1 MCIQC
6 MASAMT
12 AVGAASGTRAYLATR
27 RFTWLTRRRLRA
39 ITVVLAV
46 AALAVSATGLSGTGS
61 ASNASASHAAGSN
74 TPAQR

>member
-27 RFTWLTRRRLRA
+27 RFAWLTRRRLRA
-39 ITVVLAV
+39 ITVGLAV
-46 AALAVSATGLSGTGS
+46 AALAVSAIGLSGSSTAQQS
-61 ASNASASHAAGSN
+61 AASHA
-74 TPAQR
+74 PAQR

>member
-27 RFTWLTRRRLRA
+27 RFVWLTRRRLRV

-46 AALAVSATGLSGTGS
+46 AALVVSTTGLSGS
-61 ASNASASHAAGSN
+61 SSASHASGSN

>member
-27 RFTWLTRRRLRA
+27 RFAWLTRQRLRV

-46 AALAVSATGLSGTGS
+46 LALAVSATGLSGSSTAKHS
-61 ASNASASHAAGSN
+61 APSNA
-74 TPAQR
+74 PAQR

>member
-27 RFTWLTRRRLRA
+27 RFVWLTRPQLRM
-39 ITVVLAV
+39 ITVILAI
-46 AALAVSATGLSGTGS
+46 AALAVSATGLSGS
-61 ASNASASHAAGSN
+61 SSASHAAPSN

>member
-39 ITVVLAV
+39 ITVILAT
-46 AALAVSATGLSGTGS
+46 AALAVSAIGLSGS
-61 ASNASASHAAGSN
+61 SSSSHPAGSN
-74 TPAQR
+74 APAQR

>member
-27 RFTWLTRRRLRA
+27 RFAWLTRERLRL

-46 AALAVSATGLSGTGS
+46 AALAVSATGLSGSSSATHAPGS
-61 ASNASASHAAGSN
+61 QAQA
-74 TPAQR
+74 PAQR